1 VSEQFVCVSIE
12 RKHVE
17 VIRFIRNE
25 VLITR
30 SVCILWQ
37 WERVIC
43 K

>member
-1 VSEQFVCVSIE
+1 VSIE

-17 VIRFIRNE
+17 VLFIRNE

-30 SVCILWQ
+30 SVCILYSVQ
-37 WERVIC
+37 WERVIS